1 MSAHERLVS
10 ALVVLLALLRQQH
23 FMASLAAIFN
33 MKRSLL
39 FITVCSTLFTQR
51 ISSLSNVMK
60 IKEIFVHVSTTNHSE
75 FSLFC
80 KHTND
85 EKENCDVKNEDGSS

>member
-1 MSAHERLVS
+1 
-10 ALVVLLALLRQQH
+10 
-23 FMASLAAIFN
+23 MASLAAIFN
-33 MKRSLL
+33 IKRSLL

-80 KHTND
+80 AEQIWRKHTND
-85 EKENCDVKNEDGSS
+85 EKVNCDVKNEDGSS